1 MNSTVGNWVR
11 QGRRRLDLTQTAL
24 ASEVGCTESMLKKI
38 EAGLR
43 TPSPPLQARFE
54 LLLGAPANAVG
65 PVGLTSEIHTVVLVD
80 AASVAIVEASLRDR
94 QIAAGGEDP
103 VDAQR
108 LSSVEG
114 ITVLA
119 VRGPRFAR
127 SLSRLLLQR
136 GVHTVVAHS
145 NIDGVDDAIAEAVE
159 LFRSVPDGRH
169 ESPILAML
177 LGKEQTAIRDDLVRR
192 EARFANTG
200 VLPRRPPH
208 FVGRDELVDR
218 IATKLTT
225 RSDRFITLT
234 GPGGVGKSALA
245 LAAIAVASTT
255 VSTDLV
261 CIDLSVAGDA
271 VQAIEIIAAAMNDV
285 DSESDGPTWQDRLRQ
300 WTGVVF
306 VDSAEHVRAVSGILE
321 DLIASTNASVLLT
334 SRSRLN
340 TESEVE
346 IAVGP
351 LATSSPVGG
360 RSDAAE
366 LFHRYAGSAI
376 DGAGSTA
383 VEDLCA
389 RLDGLPLAIELA
401 AARTKQ
407 LPVSAMSQHIA
418 IRVADLSD
426 LSPGL
431 APRHRTLRATLE
443 WSLSLLHPVTL
454 TALRRLAI
462 VEGAFD
468 FDAITRIGLRWPE
481 SRTSPD
487 AIVEE
492 LVSNNLVFPTNDRR
506 EHALLDRA
514 SAGDTLE
521 EAPTWRVFS
530 TLREVLR
537 SHLDSAG
544 DRQVRADH
552 AAWIFDAVE
561 RMAPELYGP
570 GQQNAFDRLRQAL
583 PDLRRSIAWSIDV
596 GDPEPCARTVSALQ
610 RFWTRA
616 GLFADARS
624 WAARI
629 LLCELTSQTR
639 ARLLNTTGTLAFLQG
654 ETLAAIGP
662 LESSQV
668 LFAEVGDERGEADA
682 LANLGVCFGQLGRH
696 EPGIAHTERSLEL
709 RRRIGDARGV
719 GISLGNLG
727 QFASLRGDR
736 AAGRRFLGES
746 VEVHRQIDDGYLL
759 VEALQDLAR
768 IEAADDLFDR
778 AGGRLLE
785 ALDIAERLQAARIV
799 SSVLLAMVE
808 ITATDHLRTERCRL
822 GARLIGAAQAA
833 RRRAGLRTPMPENA
847 AIAHIAGSLGPKTW
861 ELHVGEGAASTPDAL
876 RETAERFLHRGRGP
890 RDPQGLAALQL
901 SARELRVLRLLG
913 DGATNKDI
921 ARELSI
927 RPSTVASHV
936 RTVFAKLGVTSR
948 AAAVAVAAERG
959 LR

>member
-1 MNSTVGNWVR
+1 
-11 QGRRRLDLTQTAL
+11 
-24 ASEVGCTESMLKKI
+24 MLKKI

-43 TPSPPLQARFE
+43 SPSPPLQARFE
-54 LLLGAPANAVG
+54 LLLGTPSPVVDPAG
-65 PVGLTSEIHTVVLVD
+65 PVAPSSELHTVVLVD
-80 AASVAIVEASLRDR
+80 HASASVVDACLRDR
-94 QIAAGGEDP
+94 EMVPDDGDGRDG
-103 VDAQR
+103 VRR
-108 LSSVEG
+108 LRPIEG
-114 ITVLA
+114 INVLA
-119 VRGPRFAR
+119 AR
-127 SLSRLLLQR
+127 SPHLARSMSSQLMQR
-136 GVHTVVAHS
+136 GAHTVVAHS
-145 NIDGVDDAIAEAVE
+145 SVDGVDRAVHEALT
-159 LFRSVPDGRH
+159 LFRSVAEGRH
-169 ESPILAML
+169 ESPVLAL
-177 LGKEQTAIRDDLVRR
+177 LAGDEHDGIHDAERPGL
-192 EARFANTG
+192 RFANTG
-200 VLPRRPPH
+200 VVPRRPA
-208 FVGRDELVDR
+208 FLVGRDELLDR
-218 IATKLTT
+218 ITAKVIS

-234 GPGGVGKSALA
+234 GPGGVGKTAVA
-245 LAAIAVASTT
+245 LAALADGPAMGVWEL
-255 VSTDLV
+255 VSV
-261 CIDLSVAGDA
+261 DLSMASDA
-271 VQAIEIIAAAMNDV
+271 DQATDIVTSALNDV
-285 DSESDGPTWQDRLRQ
+285 DSDLDGATWQERLRH
-300 WTGVVF
+300 WVGVVF
-306 VDSAEHVRAVSGILE
+306 IDSAEHVQAVSHVLE
-321 DLIASTNASVLLT
+321 ELVAVTLASVVVT
-334 SRSRLN
+334 SRSRLDSP
-340 TESEVE
+340 SETE

-366 LFHRYAGSAI
+366 LFQRRAGNAI
-376 DGAGSTA
+376 DGASNHA
-383 VEDLCA
+383 IEELCA

-407 LPVSAMSQHIA
+407 LPISAMSQHIA

-426 LSPGL
+426 TSPGL

-443 WSLSLLHPVTL
+443 WSLSLLHPTTL
-454 TALRRLAI
+454 TSLRRLAV

-468 FDAITRIGLRWPE
+468 FDAMTRIGLRWPE

-487 AIVEE
+487 SIVDE
-492 LVSNNLVFPTNDRR
+492 LVANNLVFRTNDQR
-506 EHALLDRA
+506 EQSIDHARSDAA
-514 SAGDTLE
+514 SDD
-521 EAPTWRVFS
+521 APSWRIFA

-537 SHLDSAG
+537 SSFDPDE
-544 DRQVRADH
+544 DRRIRADH
-552 AAWIFDAVE
+552 AAWVFDAVE
-561 RMAPELYGP
+561 RLAPELYGP
-570 GQQNAFDRLRQAL
+570 GQQHAFDRLRQAL
-583 PDLRRSIAWSIDV
+583 PDLRRAIAWSIDV

-616 GLFADARS
+616 GLFSDARL

-629 LLCELTSQTR
+629 LLSELTPQTR

-654 ETLAAIGP
+654 ETDAALGP

-682 LANLGVCFGQLGRH
+682 LANLGVCFGQLGNH
-696 EPGIAHTERSLEL
+696 EPGVAYTERSLEL
-709 RRRIGDARGV
+709 RRRIGDLRGV

-746 VEVHRQIDDGYLL
+746 IEVHRQIDDGYLL

-768 IEAADDLFDR
+768 VEAADDLFDR

-785 ALDIAERLQAARIV
+785 ALEIAERLEAARIL
-799 SSVLLAMVE
+799 SSVVLTMVE

-833 RRRAGLRTPMPENA
+833 RRRAGLRTPMPDNA
-847 AIAHIAGSLGPKTW
+847 AVAHIAGSLGPKMW
-861 ELHVGEGAASTPDAL
+861 EFHLGEGAASTSVTL
-876 RETAERFLHRGRGP
+876 RETAERFLHRGRGT
-890 RDPQGLAALQL
+890 RDPFGLAALQL